1 MREEISLTGQSID
14 LWWDLVLL
22 VPKFCDPSMF
32 TPLSEIYLHGLLDE
46 RQPWTL
52 YEFRGT
58 PAGWQRFSKGFSASR
73 SAVVKLYIRS
83 DIPVD
88 AVTRIIEMINASLP
102 KDCDI
107 DYCFQNSE
115 GDSGELRMDLLLSEK
130 ADPRMSASSGG
141 AEDIPSASVLRPI
154 VKNKAPEN
162 RPASRITAS
171 RRNDDDLDIFLDLIA
186 YTPDQPLNRRRKSR
200 GGRAGDAH
208 DAAAPDFDA
217 ADGDRE

>member
-52 YEFRGT
+52 YEFRGS
-58 PAGWQRFSKGFSASR
+58 PEVWKRFSKGFSASR
-73 SAVVKLYIRS
+73 SAVVKLYIRKDS
-83 DIPVD
+83 TVD
-88 AVTRIIEMINASLP
+88 SVTGIIEMINASLP
-102 KDCDI
+102 RDCEI

-115 GDSGELRMDLLLSEK
+115 NDSGELRMDLLLSEK
-130 ADPRMSASSGG
+130 ADPRMPAASGG
-141 AEDIPSASVLRPI
+141 AEDIRSASVPEPI

-162 RPASRITAS
+162 RPNPRFTVS
-171 RRNDDDLDIFLDLIA
+171 RRSDDDLDIFLDLIA
-186 YTPDQPLNRRRKSR
+186 YTPDQPLNRRRK
-200 GGRAGDAH
+200 GRDDRAEDAH
-208 DAAAPDFDA
+208 DAAPD
-217 ADGDRE
+217 ADPED